1 VSVRSALPEP
11 DDVASIHRALLTQ
24 PFVRPAALIAL
35 LSSATVAAFCGGVTV
50 GDAADMDGKPSAPA
64 QAATAGAAL
73 PDAAQ
78 VATAQAIVTRCSAAD
93 SDAVGLTELQEACP
107 GLEHAL
113 VELGYAPFI
122 SEQQAEELTV
132 HGLVDL
138 QELTRR
144 YREPP
149 QAEIV
154 PDVARLAPVL
164 DSLQQ
169 QRRAQA
175 PQGWIARF
183 KQWLRDLFEQQAN
196 QKSGDTWFKRW
207 WSEHSLSER
216 WVNIITYGLI
226 GMVLLLAV
234 TVMVNEIRAG
244 WIKGSVRRRGQLADA
259 VALPEMAKPT
269 LADLDAVVPE
279 LRPALMLRVLVN
291 TLVDAGRLRADR
303 SLTHRELSAR
313 ASFDS
318 TDQRD
323 GFRHIA
329 GLGER
334 LLYGAVPASVEE
346 IDAAVTR
353 GRTLQ
358 LQLAVPALPPAPSRT
373 SQPAGVDSAASNL
386 WHQSSQPQA
395 QPRRG
400 PEGGP

>member
-1 VSVRSALPEP
+1 MSVRSALPES
-11 DDVASIHRALLTQ
+11 DDVASIHRASLTQ

-35 LSSATVAAFCGGVTV
+35 LLSATVAAFCGGVAV
-50 GDAADMDGKPSAPA
+50 GDAADMDGRLGAPA
-64 QAATAGAAL
+64 QTATAGAAP

-78 VATAQAIVTRCSAAD
+78 IATAQAIVARCGEAD
-93 SDAVGLTELQEACP
+93 SEAVGLTELQEACP

-132 HGLVDL
+132 HSLVDL

-144 YREPP
+144 YREPLRV
-149 QAEIV
+149 EIV

-169 QRRAQA
+169 QQRAQA
-175 PQGWIARF
+175 PQGWFARF
-183 KQWLRDLFEQQAN
+183 KQWLRDLFERQATR
-196 QKSGDTWFKRW
+196 KSGDTWFRRW

-234 TVMVNEIRAG
+234 TVIVNEIRAG
-244 WIKGSVRRRGQLADA
+244 WIKGSVRRRAQLADA
-259 VALPEMAKPT
+259 VVFPGMARPT

-279 LRPALMLRVLVN
+279 LRPALMLKMLVN

-313 ASFDS
+313 ANFDNS
-318 TDQRD
+318 DQRD
-323 GFRHIA
+323 GFRRIA

-334 LLYGAVPASVEE
+334 LLYGATPASVEE
-346 IDAAVTR
+346 IDAAVAR
-353 GRTLQ
+353 GRMLRTE
-358 LQLAVPALPPAPSRT
+358 LAVPVSPSL
-373 SQPAGVDSAASNL
+373 SAART
-386 WHQSSQPQA
+386 QPG
-395 QPRRG
+395 RG
-400 PEGGP
+400 PEAAP